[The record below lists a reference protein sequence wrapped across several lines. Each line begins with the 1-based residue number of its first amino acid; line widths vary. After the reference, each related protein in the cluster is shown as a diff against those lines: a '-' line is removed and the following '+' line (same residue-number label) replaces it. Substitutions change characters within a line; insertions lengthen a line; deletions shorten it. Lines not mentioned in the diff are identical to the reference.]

1 MLRLNATVKHV
12 SSAGAQRRVG
22 LPSVA
27 RATRQHSE
35 RLSRLMTAAAAS
47 QSAAV
52 EEAAEEDF
60 YSLLGVS
67 PLADGKE
74 IKAAYYRMVR
84 TCHPDRS
91 RGDDEATD
99 FCAMLNEVYETLS
112 DPTKRALYDELAG
125 FSAQSVNPFL
135 DDRYP
140 ADRVFVDEFSCI
152 GCRNCNNVCP
162 KTFGMEEDYGR
173 ARVMVQDVDS
183 EEKLQEAIDTCPVSC
198 IHWVTAPQLNLLES
212 AMARMER
219 IAVWSMMGGSGMGA
233 NKDVFVEAS
242 YAWNRRQSEIRA
254 RVAEA
259 AASYSRA
266 AASKAQPAKKT
277 GWGFWNNA
285 VEFGAAAGSQFYSDA
300 SQARAKK
307 QQQEQADGGGVSGD
321 RESRA
326 VAGLAARAARA
337 ARTWRR
343 YQDVAAASRRE
354 KLVLSS
360 TSSASSMDSVS
371 GSMDEGAGAAAAAA
385 ERVVQGVK
393 AAGGR

>member
-1 MLRLNATVKHV
+1 MLRVKATRQHG
-12 SSAGAQRRVG
+12 SSNLALRRTG
-22 LPSVA
+22 PSVA
-27 RATRQHSE
+27 RAATRRPSE
-35 RLSRLMTAAAAS
+35 SRLNLLRAAATAS
-47 QSAAV
+47 QSAALT

-67 PLADGKE
+67 PLADNKE

-91 RGDDEATD
+91 GDDDATD

-152 GCRNCNNVCP
+152 GCRNCNAVCP

-173 ARVMVQDVDS
+173 ARVMVQDVDP
-183 EEKLQEAIDTCPVSC
+183 EPKLQEAMDTCPVSC

-219 IAVWSMMGGSGMGA
+219 VAVWSMMGGSGMGA

-242 YAWNRRQSEIRA
+242 YGWQRRQSEIRQ

-259 AASYSRA
+259 TAAASYKQASSKPA
-266 AASKAQPAKKT
+266 AAAKKS
-277 GWGFWNNA
+277 GWAFWNNA
-285 VEFGAAAGSQFYSDA
+285 VDFGAAAGSQFYNDA
-300 SQARAKK
+300 NTARAKK
-307 QQQEQADGGGVSGD
+307 QQDQQQTAGNGD

-354 KLVLSS
+354 KLVISS

-371 GSMDEGAGAAAAAA
+371 SISGSMDEAEQVVAAVKGAAA
-385 ERVVQGVK
+385 R
-393 AAGGR
+393 GG